1 MNPVQASLARALV
14 VLAFVGFAAGTATAQ
29 ADSQLGVWK
38 LNLAKSTFNPA
49 PVPGPKGG
57 STTVEP
63 AAKGTKVSVVQEL
76 ADGTTREY
84 SFTSEYDGKDVPIV
98 GVHPDGDTVSRTRVN
113 ASTVKTVLKKAG
125 KVTTT
130 QVSVVS
136 SDGKTRTIT
145 TTGTNG
151 KGQSV
156 HHVTVYER
164 Q

>member
-1 MNPVQASLARALV
+1 MRSVHTSLVRALV
-14 VLAFVGFAAGTATAQ
+14 VCAVSAVLVGSVEAQ

-38 LNLAKSTFNPA
+38 LNLAKSTFSPA
-49 PVPGPKGG
+49 PVPSPRGG
-57 STTVEP
+57 STTVEK

-98 GVHPDGDTVSRTRVN
+98 GAHPDGDTVSRTRVN
-113 ASTVKTVLKKAG
+113 ASTVTTVLKKAG

-136 SDGKTRTIT
+136 SDGKSRTIT

-151 KGQSV
+151 KGQTV

>member
-1 MNPVQASLARALV
+1 MIRVRRSLVAIAV
-14 VLAFVGFAAGTATAQ
+14 VLGLSALAAGSVAAQ
-29 ADSQLGVWK
+29 TDPQIGVWK
-38 LNLAKSTFNPA
+38 LNLAKSTFDPK
-49 PVPGPKGG
+49 PLPGPKGG
-57 STTVEP
+57 STTVEA
-63 AAKGTKVSVVQEL
+63 AAKGTRVSVVQEL
-76 ADGTTREY
+76 ADGSRREY
-84 SFTSEYDGKDVPIV
+84 SFTGEYDGKDVPIV
-98 GVHPDGDTVSRTRVN
+98 GTHPDGDTVSRTRVN
-113 ASTVKTVLKKAG
+113 PATVKTVLKKAG

-151 KGQSV
+151 RGQTV

>member
-1 MNPVQASLARALV
+1 MRLNHRLYILAV
-14 VLAFVGFAAGTATAQ
+14 VTAAVAGVTSRTLSAQ
-29 ADSQLGVWK
+29 TDPQIGVWK
-38 LNLAKSTFNPA
+38 LNLAKSTFNPV

-57 STTVEP
+57 STTVES
-63 AAKGTKVSVVQEL
+63 AGKGTKVSVVQEL
-76 ADGTTREY
+76 VDGTRREY
-84 SFTSEYDGKDVPIV
+84 SFTGEYDGKDVPIV
-98 GVHPDGDTVSRTRVN
+98 GAHPDGDSVSRTRVN

-145 TTGTNG
+145 TTGMNG
-151 KGQSV
+151 QGQTV